1 MLHVSRFTPDP
12 HRFGEFLACLW
23 QGPVPADLVL
33 HRWLYLQGQ
42 PRSMLMLW
50 EGDRSAEA
58 YVERAFGT
66 FGALDTEPVTD
77 ATPGLAACF
86 ARDLDAFGQ
95 YLRSER
101 GADEAA
107 VRVQLDVRRRG
118 LEAPTPE
125 AAAAAG
131 RAWQAEQ
138 DRP

>member
-50 EGDRSAEA
+50 EGDGSAES
-58 YVERAFGT
+58 YVERVFGSFGT
-66 FGALDTEPVTD
+66 LDTEPVTD

-86 ARDLDAFGQ
+86 ARDLEGFGQ

-101 GADEAA
+101 AADETE

-118 LEAPTPE
+118 MAAPTFE

-131 RAWQAEQ
+131 RAWQAER
-138 DRP
+138 DRS